1 MATDR
6 KVESLERI
14 RRRAV
19 VFWDESRFIPHALSG
34 GDGAPF
40 LA

>member
-14 RRRAV
+14 RRAV
-19 VFWDESRFIPHALSG
+19 VFGAESSLVTQAISW

-40 LA
+40 LP

>member
-14 RRRAV
+14 RRAV
-19 VFWDESRFIPHALSG
+19 VFWAESSLVTQAISW

-40 LA
+40 LP

>member
-14 RRRAV
+14 RRAV
-19 VFWDESRFIPHALSG
+19 VFWDETCLIPEALSG
-34 GDGAPF
+34 ADRAPF
-40 LA
+40 LP